1 MTKTSCL
8 GIWMDHANAHIIPFT
23 TDPIETKI
31 IGSDLDQEN
40 NESDLPKS
48 EKNMHHK
55 EQEKQWAYYRKLGN
69 VIEHYTDVLLFGPTD
84 AKKELYNILK
94 ANQTFHN
101 TKIEMKQTDKMSEN
115 QEHAFVKDYFS
126 KQ

>member
-23 TDPIETKI
+23 SDPIETKI
-31 IGSDLDQEN
+31 IGSDLTQSNEEN
-40 NESDLPKS
+40 SFQKG

-55 EQEKQWAYYRKLGN
+55 EQDKQWAYYRKLGD
-69 VIEHYTDVLLFGPTD
+69 VIEQYTDVLLFGPTD

-94 ANQTFHN
+94 ANHAFIN

-115 QEHAFVKDYFS
+115 QEHAFVKEYFS